1 MSTSSHLCYNTKTS
15 FEFRASFEHLRFFS
29 QHFAITL
36 FDNTEIDV
44 ILNFP
49 SPATNTA
56 TVAQSDKKKTN
67 LTTIFISLNIWGV
80 QFGSRLK

>member
-49 SPATNTA
+49 SPATNTI
-56 TVAQSDKKKTN
+56 TPKGKSTETENSFPDHP
-67 LTTIFISLNIWGV
+67 ISFSGEKSNWA
-80 QFGSRLK
+80 SE